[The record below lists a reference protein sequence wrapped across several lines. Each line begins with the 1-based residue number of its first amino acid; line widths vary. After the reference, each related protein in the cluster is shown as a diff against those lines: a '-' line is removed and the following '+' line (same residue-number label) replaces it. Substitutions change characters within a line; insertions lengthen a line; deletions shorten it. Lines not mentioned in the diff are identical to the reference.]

1 MILLHYPVKSCSTYH
16 ACMGHFWDTLHVNM
30 DWLSNGLMIET
41 AATRAHALHMH
52 AHIILL
58 LTNQRLALARTSST
72 SVIWMMAMTR
82 QAKLESTNIR
92 WSPYTTLHLI
102 ILYPWYL
109 SLETLISQAIAI
121 EKKKSESP
129 LNYWDRPNYPPHPNT
144 RCLIPPTALTTALAR
159 AAEMKNMELI
169 NREGRGARWLACP
182 SLCRRRELEEGAH
195 GARWQ

>member
-121 EKKKSESP
+121 EKKKIWITPELLRSSELPTSSKHKTSYP
-129 LNYWDRPNYPPHPNT
+129 SNSTDDR
-144 RCLIPPTALTTALAR
+144 
-159 AAEMKNMELI
+159 
-169 NREGRGARWLACP
+169 
-182 SLCRRRELEEGAH
+182 SS
-195 GARWQ
+195 